1 VRFGGGG
8 GLSQAGGFS
17 TIQTSLPASGGSEAK
32 LIKMEEDS
40 KYGSKVIR

>member
-8 GLSQAGGFS
+8 GLSQPSGFS
-17 TIQTSLPASGGSEAK
+17 NIQTSLPASGGSEAK